1 MDTANSSELII
12 ANNEISSSSEISTL
26 SKESPASSEIGN
38 TSKDASDTSEICFS
52 NKETIS
58 GSELASQ
65 KKESSGSSEQKIR
78 SISKGDLG
86 SSAASVSEDKVSE
99 PELGPTS
106 EGAACSSGET
116 EISNMM
122 VLPSEIL
129 AAIFQYLDLDS
140 RLHFR

>member
-1 MDTANSSELII
+1 MDTPNSSELII
-12 ANNEISSSSEISTL
+12 SNKEISGSSEISTL

-38 TSKDASDTSEICFS
+38 TTKDASDTS

-58 GSELASQ
+58 SSKLVSQ
-65 KKESSGSSEQKIR
+65 VKKSSGSSEKGII
-78 SISKGDLG
+78 SISEGDSG
-86 SSAASVSEDKVSE
+86 SSAARVSEDKVSE

-106 EGAACSSGET
+106 EGAACSSQEKQ
-116 EISNMM
+116 ISNLM

-129 AAIFQYLDLDS
+129 AAIFLYLDLDS

>member
-58 GSELASQ
+58 ASELVSQ
-65 KKESSGSSEQKIR
+65 KKKSSGSSEKGII
-78 SISKGDLG
+78 SISEG
-86 SSAASVSEDKVSE
+86 SSAARVSEDTVRE
-99 PELGPTS
+99 PELGPS
-106 EGAACSSGET
+106 EGTACSSQDKL
-116 EISNMM
+116 ISNLMI
-122 VLPSEIL
+122 LPSEIM
-129 AAIFQYLDLDS
+129 AAIFEYLDLDS

>member
-1 MDTANSSELII
+1 MDNPNSSELII
-12 ANNEISSSSEISTL
+12 SNKEISSSSENSTL
-26 SKESPASSEIGN
+26 SKESPANSEVGK
-38 TSKDASDTSEICFS
+38 TSEDVSDTSEICFS

-58 GSELASQ
+58 GSELVSQ
-65 KKESSGSSEQKIR
+65 TKKSSGRSEKGII
-78 SISKGDLG
+78 SIS
-86 SSAASVSEDKVSE
+86 
-99 PELGPTS
+99 
-106 EGAACSSGET
+106 